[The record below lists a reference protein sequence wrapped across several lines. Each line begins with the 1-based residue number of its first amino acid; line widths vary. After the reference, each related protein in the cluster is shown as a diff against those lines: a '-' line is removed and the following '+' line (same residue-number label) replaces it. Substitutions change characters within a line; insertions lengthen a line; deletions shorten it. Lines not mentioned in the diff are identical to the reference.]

1 MYSKVLGKDSL
12 KILTQQTNK
21 HVKLESGPRIS
32 LKLKKKPKATKCSDR
47 CTISL
52 IAHTAKIVA
61 RILQRR
67 RHGRKIVDAE
77 NNISTNS
84 GKRRN
89 SLLSSQT
96 GRRHMT
102 V

>member
-32 LKLKKKPKATKCSDR
+32 LKLKKPKTTKCSDH

-61 RILQRR
+61 RILERR

-77 NNISTNS
+77 NNISMNS